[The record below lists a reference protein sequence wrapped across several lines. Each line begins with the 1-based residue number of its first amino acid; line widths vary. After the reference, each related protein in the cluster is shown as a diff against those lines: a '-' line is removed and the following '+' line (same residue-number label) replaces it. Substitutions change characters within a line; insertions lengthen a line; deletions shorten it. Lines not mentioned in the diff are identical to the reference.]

1 MICMSLFSCLIAM
14 PRTFSTVSNKTDKSR
29 YPCLVLDC
37 TGNALIVSL
46 ASIMLAV
53 NFYKWSF
60 SVQMCSKF
68 FVESFLWCH
77 FKIFV
82 R

>member
-14 PRTFSTVSNKTDKSR
+14 PRTFSTMSNKTDKSR

-60 SVQMCSKF
+60 SSSNV
-68 FVESFLWCH
+68 
-77 FKIFV
+77 FKILCGIIFMV
-82 R
+82 SL